1 MRMRGVEP
9 PHNNSLS
16 VAPLPVGVH
25 TRLFVP
31 YSLSSQAQAKGA
43 IPEVGF
49 EPYDFLI
56 LSQAPLPLGH
66 SGFLITLAR

>member
-16 VAPLPVGVH
+16 VVPLPIRVH
-25 TRLFVP
+25 AQLFVP
-31 YSLSSQAQAKGA
+31 YSLISHDQVKGA

-49 EPYDFLI
+49 EPYDFLS
-56 LSQAPLPLGH
+56 LSQAPLPLGY
-66 SGFLITLAR
+66 SGF